1 MKVSHSFFG
10 FWFLLWKKVFLLVNK
25 DNKGTKS
32 DNLKVLLV
40 INRYLSMTKG
50 ERFHLQHG

>member
-1 MKVSHSFFG
+1 M
-10 FWFLLWKKVFLLVNK
+10 LVNK

-50 ERFHLQHG
+50 ERFYLQHG

>member
-32 DNLKVLLV
+32 DNLNVLLV

-50 ERFHLQHG
+50 ETFHLQHG